1 MEEKQ
6 EWQLLKIF
14 EELEDPRRS
23 SGNYRYPLMDIV
35 FLTLTGV
42 VCSAREWTEIEEF
55 GHSQLDWLRQYR
67 PFENGI
73 PSHDTLSRVFGALNG
88 EQFERLFS
96 DWTQSLAEL
105 LPGEVIPID
114 GKMIRGSLDKANGKS
129 AIHLVS
135 AFASAQNL
143 VLGQTKVDEKSNE
156 ITAIPILLDRLML
169 AGCTVTIDAMGTQ
182 RAIAQQII
190 EQEANYVLSLKE
202 NQATL
207 LKEVVKV
214 FEVMPSEAIVEQTQA
229 DHGRIEQRRVEV
241 LQDLRFLDEAIH
253 WEGLASIVRVQTRR
267 SAKAYPDQ
275 PEQTQVRY
283 YISSLTDAEAIAK
296 AIRTHWYI
304 ENKVHWILD
313 VQFGEDAQRK
323 RAGNSAQNFAILERV
338 ALNLLREET
347 SLKRGIKAKRLK
359 AGWDQQYRKKV
370 LQI

>member
-1 MEEKQ
+1 VEEQ
-6 EWQLLKIF
+6 EEWQLFKIF
-14 EELEDPRRS
+14 EQLEDPRRS
-23 SGNYRYPLMDIV
+23 SGNYRYPLLDIL

-55 GHSQLDWLRQYR
+55 GHSQLEWLRQYR

-73 PSHDTLSRVFGALNG
+73 PSHDTLQRVFWGLNS
-88 EQFERLFS
+88 EQFEQLFS
-96 DWTQSLAEL
+96 DWVQSLADL

-114 GKMIRGSLDKANGKS
+114 GKTIRGSLDKANGKA

-143 VLGQTKVDEKSNE
+143 VLGQAKVDEKSNE
-156 ITAIPILLDRLML
+156 ITAIPLLLDRLML
-169 AGCTVTIDAMGTQ
+169 AGCTITIDAMGTQ

-202 NQATL
+202 NQETL
-207 LKEVVKV
+207 LEEVAKA
-214 FEVMPSEAIVEQTQA
+214 FEIMPVQAIVEQTEA

-241 LQDLRFLDEAIH
+241 LQDLRFVDEAVH
-253 WEGLASIVRVQTRR
+253 WKGLASVARVQSKRL
-267 SAKAYPDQ
+267 AKAYPGQ
-275 PEQTQVRY
+275 PGQAQIRY
-283 YISSLTDAEAIAK
+283 YISSLTDPEAIAT
-296 AIRTHWYI
+296 AIRTHWHI

-323 RAGNSAQNFAILERV
+323 RKGNSAQNFALLEKV